1 MLGLYGCSLWT
12 WSAWDRYRL
21 GWMGNNNQYEISA
34 RGQNGITEVNG
45 DLDATNPNHAG
56 IYTLRDFVTTG
67 DALRIKLPFV
77 NESTEYPEWIWVEN
91 HQGYDNNGCEFDRWQ
106 YDNGDHTCIESMTAG
121 MMLYIQINNER
132 RVAEESNLLYTQDFF
147 ADYTRPLLAN
157 GHWDMQY
164 PTEYVPN
171 NCVSFDT
178 VRPFIRYLENPLTGA
193 NDQDN
198 YTYDKDGDN
207 LIQRS
212 DQLSIWT
219 EKTSDGSL
227 HRHLYSL
234 GHTSHVFT
242 LQGNH
247 KIGMGT
253 NPSSATQINMVGENA
268 PYAPAKNLRHTY
280 LNGVSIEMIEQCSN
294 GDIRVRIRFDDVDVE
309 NDARWCSPDIRLNK
323 IIDDGYSLNLKKNRT
338 LLLDQGLNATKMDWP
353 IQFNGQS
360 IFTSPTAFIVQPEV
374 RMHIDTSARLVL
386 ENASRF
392 HLRDASAC
400 VVEDDGIIEVKSGTV
415 FRMDD
420 CALLEINGS
429 GKLIVRSGAELRI
442 SPNATLAFQN
452 GLQNLV
458 LEDNVTIQPGYA
470 NPQTLINATL
480 SNVQITGSVT
490 WNGWNKNVNGTVTI
504 QPGATLSIE
513 SSVLH
518 FINKNSGVIIQPEG
532 RLIVDN
538 SILTNSSCNSVE
550 MWPGIQVWGN
560 ANADQYLNHGGYSQ
574 GYLELKNGA
583 TIENAVCAVALWHPG
598 HWSTTGGIVFAD
610 SAFFVNNAKAVH
622 ALNYAHQ
629 FSNGGGEMA
638 YNSSFRNC
646 TFTVD
651 NDYLGTET
659 FERHV
664 HLYDISSLEFIG
676 CHFSVDPEA
685 TGVSPWRCAIQADD
699 AGFTATALCEDP
711 NSYMTPQA
719 CPDEY
724 LVRCSFTG
732 FHNAVYANNSGGSA
746 RTFTVSDAVFTGNDC
761 GVRAENTGLATVI
774 RNSFALGCGED
785 CAFGVYA
792 QNTANHCIEENDFA
806 PATGFMGA
814 TYGVGLFDCGGAND
828 VYRNDFEGL
837 TCGNL
842 AVGVNTAK
850 TEGLHGIVAQ
860 GLTYTC
866 NTNTSNTVDF
876 CVLKDEN
883 GGGSIRAQQGSSTLP
898 AGNTFDAS
906 GYHFYN
912 DGDDTVDY
920 YYNGIATGQTPN
932 ISKIYRV
939 NRISTNST
947 NPCLSHYGGGTVVKS
962 PEEKAQLE
970 DDFHSAQEDI
980 DLLVSLYK
988 RRLAGGGTADELADL
1003 RAQIAQRVH
1012 DRSLAVGDIARSI
1025 LNDIVTDHRE
1035 LRTWLRNMGDLAS
1048 DRLAIASY
1056 VQEGDFDGAFSLA
1069 QTLPSL
1075 YGLEGDE
1082 LSDHANHLRL
1092 LGLHR
1097 ALRQSGRTT
1106 TQLTDDERLMVEDI
1120 ARAGYPYSGSLAAAL
1135 LETGGLRGD
1144 DRSFCPELPRI
1155 ADRGR
1160 GETGTEE
1167 REASDLKVTVTPN
1180 PASSQVTV
1188 EYALPE
1194 GSSHATLSVV
1204 NTLGEK
1210 FLELGLEGN
1219 RGSMVVDLHEL
1230 PASVYFFVITDQS
1243 GRTSSSKIAKK

>member
-1 MLGLYGCSLWT
+1 MQDGCLT
-12 WSAWDRYRL
+12 
-21 GWMGNNNQYEISA
+21 I
-34 RGQNGITEVNG
+34 
-45 DLDATNPNHAG
+45 
-56 IYTLRDFVTTG
+56 
-67 DALRIKLPFV
+67 
-77 NESTEYPEWIWVEN
+77 ESTVHLSKHSPIIV
-91 HQGYDNNGCEFDRWQ
+91 HQG
-106 YDNGDHTCIESMTAG
+106 
-121 MMLYIQINNER
+121 
-132 RVAEESNLLYTQDFF
+132 
-147 ADYTRPLLAN
+147 
-157 GHWDMQY
+157 
-164 PTEYVPN
+164 
-171 NCVSFDT
+171 
-178 VRPFIRYLENPLTGA
+178 
-193 NDQDN
+193 
-198 YTYDKDGDN
+198 
-207 LIQRS
+207 
-212 DQLSIWT
+212 
-219 EKTSDGSL
+219 
-227 HRHLYSL
+227 
-234 GHTSHVFT
+234 
-242 LQGNH
+242 
-247 KIGMGT
+247 
-253 NPSSATQINMVGENA
+253 
-268 PYAPAKNLRHTY
+268 
-280 LNGVSIEMIEQCSN
+280 
-294 GDIRVRIRFDDVDVE
+294 
-309 NDARWCSPDIRLNK
+309 
-323 IIDDGYSLNLKKNRT
+323 
-338 LLLDQGLNATKMDWP
+338 
-353 IQFNGQS
+353 
-360 IFTSPTAFIVQPEV
+360 
-374 RMHIDTSARLVL
+374 
-386 ENASRF
+386 
-392 HLRDASAC
+392 
-400 VVEDDGIIEVKSGTV
+400 
-415 FRMDD
+415 
-420 CALLEINGS
+420 
-429 GKLIVRSGAELRI
+429 GKLIIDG
-442 SPNATLAFQN
+442 
-452 GLQNLV
+452 GLLTS
-458 LEDNVTIQPGYA
+458 LED
-470 NPQTLINATL
+470 
-480 SNVQITGSVT
+480 
-490 WNGWNKNVNGTVTI
+490 
-504 QPGATLSIE
+504 
-513 SSVLH
+513 
-518 FINKNSGVIIQPEG
+518 FF
-532 RLIVDN
+532 
-538 SILTNSSCNSVE
+538 
-550 MWPGIQVWGN
+550 WPGIQVWGN
-560 ANADQYLNHGGYSQ
+560 SALHQHTVHGNYLQ

-598 HWSTTGGIVFAD
+598 DWNSTGGIVFAD
-610 SAFFVNNAKAVH
+610 SAFFRNNAKSVR
-622 ALNYAHQ
+622 ALYYVNHV
-629 FSNGGGEMA
+629 SNGGQELA

-659 FERHV
+659 FERHA

-699 AGFTATALCEDP
+699 AGFTATARCKDP
-711 NSYMTPQA
+711 NSYMNPQP

-724 LVRCSFTG
+724 LERCSFTG
-732 FHNAVYANNSGGSA
+732 FYNAVYANNSGGSA

-1180 PASSQVTV
+1180 PATTQVTV
-1188 EYALPE
+1188 EYILSE
-1194 GSSHATLSVV
+1194 GSSRAMLSIL

-1210 FLELGLEGN
+1210 MTELGLEGN
-1219 RGSMVVDLHEL
+1219 RGSTVVDLREL
-1230 PASVYFFVITDQS
+1230 PAGVYFFVVTDLN
-1243 GRTSSSKIAKK
+1243 GRTSSGKVVKQ

>member
-1 MLGLYGCSLWT
+1 MTINNLDYSKNAVVTLYKEGDVYERQEVTGNQQNCATAYFTNINPSAVGDITFTVTSFGYLPYQEDIEVLNNCEITINSNETWQNNGFYNCDIVVNNGASLT
-12 WSAWDRYRL
+12 VES
-21 GWMGNNNQYEISA
+21 N
-34 RGQNGITEVNG
+34 
-45 DLDATNPNHAG
+45 
-56 IYTLRDFVTTG
+56 
-67 DALRIKLPFV
+67 IKL
-77 NESTEYPEWIWVEN
+77 S
-91 HQGYDNNGCEFDRWQ
+91 
-106 YDNGDHTCIESMTAG
+106 
-121 MMLYIQINNER
+121 
-132 RVAEESNLLYTQDFF
+132 
-147 ADYTRPLLAN
+147 
-157 GHWDMQY
+157 
-164 PTEYVPN
+164 
-171 NCVSFDT
+171 
-178 VRPFIRYLENPLTGA
+178 
-193 NDQDN
+193 
-198 YTYDKDGDN
+198 
-207 LIQRS
+207 S
-212 DQLSIWT
+212 D
-219 EKTSDGSL
+219 
-227 HRHLYSL
+227 
-234 GHTSHVFT
+234 
-242 LQGNH
+242 
-247 KIGMGT
+247 
-253 NPSSATQINMVGENA
+253 
-268 PYAPAKNLRHTY
+268 AK
-280 LNGVSIEMIEQCSN
+280 V
-294 GDIRVRIRFDDVDVE
+294 
-309 NDARWCSPDIRLNK
+309 
-323 IIDDGYSLNLKKNRT
+323 
-338 LLLDQGLNATKMDWP
+338 
-353 IQFNGQS
+353 
-360 IFTSPTAFIVQPEV
+360 IV
-374 RMHIDTSARLVL
+374 
-386 ENASRF
+386 
-392 HLRDASAC
+392 
-400 VVEDDGIIEVKSGTV
+400 K
-415 FRMDD
+415 
-420 CALLEINGS
+420 
-429 GKLIVRSGAELRI
+429 
-442 SPNATLAFQN
+442 
-452 GLQNLV
+452 
-458 LEDNVTIQPGYA
+458 PG
-470 NPQTLINATL
+470 
-480 SNVQITGSVT
+480 
-490 WNGWNKNVNGTVTI
+490 
-504 QPGATLSIE
+504 
-513 SSVLH
+513 
-518 FINKNSGVIIQPEG
+518 G
-532 RLIVDN
+532 RLIVDGGH
-538 SILTNSSCNSVE
+538 LTNLCSEE

-560 ANADQYLNHGGYSQ
+560 SALHQHTVHGNYLQ

-598 HWSTTGGIVFAD
+598 DWNSTGGIVFAD
-610 SAFFVNNAKAVH
+610 SAFFRNNAKSVR
-622 ALNYAHQ
+622 ALYYVDHV
-629 FSNGGGEMA
+629 SNGSQELA

-659 FERHV
+659 FKRHA
-664 HLYDISSLEFIG
+664 HLYDISSLGFIG

-699 AGFTATALCEDP
+699 AGFTATARCKDP
-711 NSYMTPQA
+711 NSYMNPQP

-724 LVRCSFTG
+724 LERCSFTG
-732 FHNAVYANNSGGSA
+732 FYNAVYANNSGGSA

-883 GGGSIRAQQGSSTLP
+883 GGGAIRAQQGSSTLP

-920 YYNGIATGQTPN
+920 YYNGTATGQTPN

-1012 DRSLAVGDIARSI
+1012 DRSLAVDDIARSI

-1167 REASDLKVTVTPN
+1167 REASDLKVTVPPN

-1210 FLELGLEGN
+1210 LLELGLEGN
-1219 RGSMVVDLHEL
+1219 RGSMVVDLREL
-1230 PASVYFFVITDQS
+1230 PAGVYFFVVTDLN
-1243 GRTSSSKIAKK
+1243 GRTSSGKVVKQ